1 MLANGLAA
9 VWILARQVSER
20 RPSGWHAGCEDP
32 LFFVI
37 KGGTDMP
44 FSPRVA
50 VLAAL
55 LLMIAPPV
63 FAGPIQDARLA
74 GALQTALSL
83 NRVLNPFRIDVDV
96 NGGSARL
103 TGEVENEVER
113 HLAEQVALATR
124 GIERVDNQLQVN
136 PALVERPLELR
147 AYAQRLEDAT
157 LAAVIRARLLWSR
170 ITEKAPIEVESREG
184 VVTLRGKVDSAEAKE
199 LAGVLARTTD
209 GVHLVNNLV
218 SLDSAAM
225 AKAREVPVDAPV
237 GPQPSDNWI
246 VDKIQSSYRYS
257 RNLDGLNLKVASEQ
271 GMVRLSGEVVSSEQK
286 TIAVE
291 VARQI
296 IGVRG
301 VDADLLKVAT
311 KVEG

>member
-1 MLANGLAA
+1 MSFSLRILVLTTCVLTA
-9 VWILARQVSER
+9 V
-20 RPSGWHAGCEDP
+20 
-32 LFFVI
+32 
-37 KGGTDMP
+37 
-44 FSPRVA
+44 
-50 VLAAL
+50 
-55 LLMIAPPV
+55 PPV
-63 FAGPIQDARLA
+63 FADPVKDARLQ
-74 GALQTALSL
+74 GALQSALSL
-83 NRVLNPFRIDVDV
+83 NRVLNPFRIEVTV
-96 NGGSARL
+96 NGANARL
-103 TGEVENEVER
+103 TGEVENNVER
-113 HLAEQVALATR
+113 QLAEHVALATH
-124 GIERVDNQLQVN
+124 GIEQVDNQLQIN

-170 ITEKAPIEVESREG
+170 ITEKAAIEVESREG

-199 LAGVLARTTD
+199 LAGLLARTTE

-225 AKAREVPVDAPV
+225 AKAREKPVDVPD
-237 GPQPSDNWI
+237 GPQPSDSWI

-301 VDADLLKVAT
+301 VDADLLKVAS